1 MTLARGEFPDAETLA
16 VCERFSHWLRQG
28 GGLPI
33 RGRPLAGGQAAGL
46 DFEGHRE
53 YRPGHDLRH
62 LDWALYARLRS
73 LYVRTFEDEGA
84 GTLAVFVDTSA
95 SMGHGEPPKLDLARR
110 FAAALAYAGLRE
122 CHGVLLGAAS
132 DGRLSS
138 LTLTGGLAAL
148 EPGLQFLRGLEA
160 RGQTRLAAAFAGVP
174 RLRTGGDAVLITDL
188 FDPAG
193 LEGTLDTL
201 RRAGWQPDIV
211 RMTHADEW
219 IAPRA
224 GAGVRDP
231 ETGVAATA
239 PKDTAALEARLEG
252 WRATTRAQALRRGC
266 AVVEIDACTSLARAL
281 TTFFDTV
288 FAVRGHV

>member
-1 MTLARGEFPDAETLA
+1 MSLARPEFPDAETLA
-16 VCERFSHWLRQG
+16 VCERFSRWLRQG

-33 RGRPLAGGQAAGL
+33 RGRPLAGGQSAGL

-62 LDWALYARLRS
+62 LDWALYARLRG
-73 LYVRTFEDEGA
+73 LYIRTFEDEGA

-95 SMGHGEPPKLDLARR
+95 SMGYGEPPKLDLARR

-138 LTLTGGLAAL
+138 LALTGGLSAL
-148 EPGLQFLRGLEA
+148 EPGLAFLRGLEA
-160 RGQTRLAAAFAGVP
+160 GGHTRLAAAFEGAP

-188 FDPAG
+188 FDPDG
-193 LEGTLDTL
+193 VEGALDTL
-201 RRAGWQPDIV
+201 RRAGWQPDVV
-211 RMTHADEW
+211 RITHADEW
-219 IAPRA
+219 VAPRP
-224 GAGVRDP
+224 GTGVYDP
-231 ETGVAATA
+231 ESGHAATA
-239 PKDTAALEARLEG
+239 PRDAAALEARLAA
-252 WRATTRAQALRRGC
+252 WRADTRAHALRRGC
-266 AVVEIDACTSLARAL
+266 AVVEVDACLSLARAL